1 MELTLGLTVY
11 CIYILISTIDSSTS
25 NYIGERCVCSVCD
38 VFSNESKLKFHIAS
52 DRHAKYVD
60 MLSVLDD
67 ANNLKEVASEPF
79 EFEEL
84 CSEESDDS
92 DKFHIILHMSR
103 LAWFQD
109 ESVLAQLGL
118 SNRVRSVP
126 TQAMCRLIVF
136 CKFLKMT
143 REYQG
148 KEDACGPS
156 IRKKAE
162 VR

>member
-1 MELTLGLTVY
+1 MLMYLMPRLHKPFIAGLARVQ
-11 CIYILISTIDSSTS
+11 
-25 NYIGERCVCSVCD
+25 RA
-38 VFSNESKLKFHIAS
+38 LKW
-52 DRHAKYVD
+52 
-60 MLSVLDD
+60 
-67 ANNLKEVASEPF
+67 
-79 EFEEL
+79 
-84 CSEESDDS
+84 
-92 DKFHIILHMSR
+92 LHMSR

-162 VR
+162 VG